1 LSSPSNLFNW
11 FFEPTE
17 PIATFTNKSNNA
29 KKGVHSI
36 VFMNGT
42 KPALRIET
50 SNVTKNRN
58 WARINPM
65 HNSKGDPLLILEK

>member
-42 KPALRIET
+42 KPAFEG
-50 SNVTKNRN
+50 
-58 WARINPM
+58 
-65 HNSKGDPLLILEK
+65 SKPQTLQKTEIGPGLTQCIIAKVIHF